1 MYSPDMSKIL
11 SSIGMGDTTFQE
23 KSAVTMT
30 TILIV
35 VFAAYFALVLGVVA
49 ETPDRDIAYTA
60 LLAVAAVVVT
70 VLAATSHVFLAIV
83 FRSQANAHDERDR
96 IVGLRSE
103 RIAGYVLAVGVF
115 SGIGLSIAQVDVF
128 WVAQALIA
136 SVVAA
141 EVVDGIVKVAL
152 YRRNA

>member
-1 MYSPDMSKIL
+1 MYHAEMSKIL
-11 SSIGMGDTTFQE
+11 SSIRMEDTTFHE

-49 ETPDRDIAYTA
+49 ETPDRDIAYTG
-60 LLAVAAVVVT
+60 LLAAAAVVVT
-70 VLAATSHVFLAIV
+70 FLAASSHVFLALV
-83 FRSQANAHDERDR
+83 FRSQANAHDERDW

-115 SGIGLSIAQVDVF
+115 SGIGLSIVRVDVF
-128 WVAQALIA
+128 WIAQILIA

-141 EVVDGIVKVAL
+141 EVLEGIVKVAL